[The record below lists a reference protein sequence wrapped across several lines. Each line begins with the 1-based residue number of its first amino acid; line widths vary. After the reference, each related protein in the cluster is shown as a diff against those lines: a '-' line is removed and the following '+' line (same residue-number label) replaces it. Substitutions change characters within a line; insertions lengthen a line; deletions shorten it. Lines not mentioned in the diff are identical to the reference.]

1 MDYIIAIIPSV
12 CAGVILY
19 LILRWITRADRTE
32 RTVQREMQDDAAQWY
47 ENVKNAEGTR
57 NPFGKEADESSKEEN
72 ILNNLKK

>member
-12 CAGVILY
+12 CAGILLY

-47 ENVKNAEGTR
+47 ENVKRSEGTK
-57 NPFGKEADESSKEEN
+57 NPFGKEGEEKSSRDSN
-72 ILNNLKK
+72 INKL